1 VKKFSAVISA
11 MGERL
16 AMSKTSI
23 TATADSVRR
32 ESKRHYRRGNPMKK
46 FAAVVFVVLISLPL
60 IQCGGGATASGG
72 GATPPASGGGTTPP
86 ASTYT
91 PHPNGLWSTLPQ
103 TMPINPIHAALL
115 HTGKILIISGS
126 GNCPPQQAGCPQG
139 TQYAQGAAILDL
151 SNQTITTKPVT
162 WDMFCNGM
170 SIMQDGRVL
179 INGGTKGYGSLAVVG
194 VQAAIPFT
202 GLPNAS
208 IFDPSS
214 ESFTDIAPT
223 AHGRWYPTLTE
234 LNDGTMMTTSGLNDS
249 NGATNNTSE
258 IWNGLQ
264 WSAEIPGN
272 PNIANFPGFQFPLY
286 PRMHLLPTGHIL
298 YSAPSS
304 AVLDFNPSSQT
315 WTLVAWTI
323 YPGLNDPN
331 GERTYGSSVL
341 LPLTPQN
348 NYSPKVMIMGGDNP
362 ATNTTELIDLRA
374 AGAQIS
380 AACPTYAPCW
390 VGGPAMSQSRVEME
404 ATLLPNGKVLVDAG
418 SAQDEDATTASLQA
432 EIYDP
437 VANSFA
443 PAGSNAFA
451 RLYHNIQLLLPDGT
465 VLLAGGNP
473 AQGVFENHIEIY
485 QPSYLFNADGSP
497 ASRPRA
503 ATNAPGSISYGQ
515 SFTLSTPDASTI
527 SSVVLMKAGSV
538 THSFDMDQRYVGLSF
553 TMGQASGSLSV
564 TAPSNSNIAPPGY
577 YMLFLVNQSG
587 TPSLASW
594 VQVSGPAAPI
604 ANVELHPER
613 VPTPAYIFQRKHVTE
628 SPLIL
633 RKEMHIH

>member
-1 VKKFSAVISA
+1 
-11 MGERL
+11 
-16 AMSKTSI
+16 
-23 TATADSVRR
+23 
-32 ESKRHYRRGNPMKK
+32 MKK
-46 FAAVVFVVLISLPL
+46 FATVLFVVLISLSL
-60 IQCGGGATASGG
+60 IQCGGGASG
-72 GATPPASGGGTTPP
+72 SGGGTTSPTP
-86 ASTYT
+86 ASSSTAH
-91 PHPNGLWSTLPQ
+91 PHGLWSTLPQ
-103 TMPINPIHAALL
+103 TMPVNPVHAALL
-115 HTGKILIISGS
+115 HTGKILIIQGS

-139 TQYAQGAAILDL
+139 PQYPQGAALLDL
-151 SNQTITTKPVT
+151 SNNSITTMPTT

-179 INGGTKGYGSLAVVG
+179 INGGTKGYGTLGVVG
-194 VQAAIPFT
+194 TQGDIPFT

-214 ESFTDIAPT
+214 TSFIDIAPT

-234 LNDGTMMTTSGLNDS
+234 LNDGTMMTTSGLNDTT
-249 NGATNNTSE
+249 GVDNNTSE
-258 IWNGLQ
+258 IWNGQQ

-286 PRMHLLPTGHIL
+286 PRMHLLPTGHIF

-304 AVLDFNPSSQT
+304 ATLDFNPTSDI

-323 YPGLNDPN
+323 YPGQNDPN
-331 GERTYGSSVL
+331 GERTYGTSVL

-362 ATNTTELIDLRA
+362 ATNTTELIDLSP
-374 AGAQIS
+374 AGAQLS
-380 AACPTYAPCW
+380 AACPNYAPCW
-390 VGGPAMSQSRVEME
+390 VQGPTMSQSRVEME
-404 ATLLPNGKVLVDAG
+404 ATLLPNGTVLVDAG
-418 SAQDEDATTASLQA
+418 SAQDENPTTASLQA

-437 VANSFA
+437 VSNSFSS
-443 PAGSNAFA
+443 AGSNAFP
-451 RLYHNIQLLLPDGT
+451 RLYHNVQLLLPDGT

-473 AQGVFENHIEIY
+473 AQGVFANQIEIY
-485 QPSYLFNADGSP
+485 QPSYLFNSDASP
-497 ASRPRA
+497 AYRPQS
-503 ATNAPGSISYGQ
+503 ATNPPSSITYGQ

-538 THSFDMDQRYVGLSF
+538 THSFDMDQRYVGLTF
-553 TMGQASGSLSV
+553 TMGQTSGSLSV

-577 YMLFLVNQSG
+577 YMLFLVNQTG

-594 VQVSGPAAPI
+594 VQVSGPAAPV

-613 VPTPAYIFQRKHVTE
+613 VPTPAYIFQRKQVTE
-628 SPLIL
+628 SPLML

>member
-1 VKKFSAVISA
+1 VVAAK
-11 MGERL
+11 GEGL
-16 AMSKTSI
+16 AASKTMNKTLRSI
-23 TATADSVRR
+23 LSAGVCR
-32 ESKRHYRRGNPMKK
+32 ESKHSHRRGNSMKK
-46 FAAVVFVVLISLPL
+46 FAAVVFVMLISFSLT
-60 IQCGGGATASGG
+60 QCGGGTSGSSGG
-72 GATPPASGGGTTPP
+72 TISRATT
-86 ASTYT
+86 STYT
-91 PHPNGLWSTLPQ
+91 PHPNGLWSTLSQ
-103 TMPINPIHAALL
+103 TMPVNPIHAALL
-115 HTGKILIISGS
+115 HTGKILIVSGS

-139 TQYAQGAAILDL
+139 PQYPQGAGLLDL
-151 SNQTITTKPVT
+151 SNNNFSTMPTT

-179 INGGTKGYGSLAVVG
+179 INGGTKGYGALGVVG
-194 VQAAIPFT
+194 TQGDIPFT

-214 ESFTDIAPT
+214 ESFIDISPT
-223 AHGRWYPTLTE
+223 VHGRWYPTLTE
-234 LNDGTMMTTSGLNDS
+234 LNDGTMMTTSGLNDT
-249 NGATNNTSE
+249 NGTNNNTSE
-258 IWNGLQ
+258 IWNGQQ
-264 WSAEIPGN
+264 WSAEISGN
-272 PNIANFPGFQFPLY
+272 PNITNFPGFQFPLY
-286 PRMHLLPTGHIL
+286 PRMHLLPTGHIF

-304 AVLDFNPSSQT
+304 ATLDFNPTSQA

-323 YPGLNDPN
+323 YPGQNDPN

-362 ATNTTELIDLRA
+362 ATNTTELIDLSP

-390 VGGPAMSQSRVEME
+390 VEGPAMSQSRVEME
-404 ATLLPNGKVLVDAG
+404 ATVLPNGKVLVDAG
-418 SAQDEDATTASLQA
+418 SAQDEDARTASLQA
-432 EIYDP
+432 DIYDP
-437 VANSFA
+437 VSNSFSS
-443 PAGSNAFA
+443 AGSNAFP

-473 AQGVFENHIEIY
+473 AQGVFESHIEIY
-485 QPSYLFNADGSP
+485 QPPYLFNADGS
-497 ASRPRA
+497 AAYRPQS
-503 ATNAPGSISYGQ
+503 ATNAPSSITYGQ

-553 TMGQASGSLSV
+553 TVGQTSGSLSV
-564 TAPSNSNIAPPGY
+564 IAPSNSNIAPPGY
-577 YMLFLVNQSG
+577 YMLFLVNQTG

-594 VQVSGPAAPI
+594 VQVSGPTAPI

-613 VPTPAYIFQRKHVTE
+613 VPTPAYISQRKQVTE
-628 SPLIL
+628 SPLML

>member
-1 VKKFSAVISA
+1 
-11 MGERL
+11 
-16 AMSKTSI
+16 
-23 TATADSVRR
+23 
-32 ESKRHYRRGNPMKK
+32 MKK
-46 FAAVVFVVLISLPL
+46 LAAVMFIVLISLSF
-60 IQCGGGATASGG
+60 IQCGGGASS
-72 GATPPASGGGTTPP
+72 SGGGTVTPP
-86 ASTYT
+86 PAYT
-91 PHPNGLWSTLPQ
+91 PRPNGLWSTLAQ

-115 HTGKILIISGS
+115 HTGKILIVSGS
-126 GNCPPQQAGCPQG
+126 GNCPPTQAGCPQG
-139 TQYAQGAAILDL
+139 PQYTQGAALLDL
-151 SNQTITTKPVT
+151 SNDNISTMPTT

-179 INGGTKGYGSLAVVG
+179 INGGTKVYGALAVVG
-194 VQAAIPFT
+194 VQGDVPFA

-214 ESFTDIAPT
+214 ESFIDIAAT

-234 LNDGTMMTTSGLNDS
+234 LNDGTIMTTSGLNDTD
-249 NGATNNTSE
+249 GTTNNTTE
-258 IWNGLQ
+258 IWNGQQ
-264 WSAEIPGN
+264 WSAQIPGN
-272 PNIANFPGFQFPLY
+272 PNITNFPGFQFPLY
-286 PRMHLLPTGHIL
+286 PRMHLLPTGHVF

-304 AVLDFNPSSQT
+304 ATLDFNPSGRN
-315 WTLVAWTI
+315 WTLVSWTL

-331 GERTYGSSVL
+331 GERTYGTSVL
-341 LPLTPQN
+341 LPLTPKN
-348 NYSPKVMIMGGDNP
+348 NYSPKVIIMGGDNP
-362 ATNTTELIDLRA
+362 ATNSTELIDLSA
-374 AGAQIS
+374 AGAQLS

-390 VGGPAMSQSRVEME
+390 VPGPAMSQSRVEME

-418 SAQDEDATTASLQA
+418 SAKDEDETTASLQA

-437 VANSFA
+437 VANTFSS
-443 PAGSNAFA
+443 AGSNAFP
-451 RLYHNIQLLLPDGT
+451 RLYHNVQLLLPDAT
-465 VLLAGGNP
+465 VLLTGGNP

-485 QPSYLFNADGSP
+485 QPPYLFNADGSP
-497 ASRPRA
+497 AHRPQSA
-503 ATNAPGSISYGQ
+503 VNPPSSISYGQ

-553 TMGQASGSLSV
+553 TTGASGSLSV

-577 YMLFLVNQSG
+577 YMLFLVNQAG

-628 SPLIL
+628 SPLPL

>member
-1 VKKFSAVISA
+1 
-11 MGERL
+11 
-16 AMSKTSI
+16 
-23 TATADSVRR
+23 
-32 ESKRHYRRGNPMKK
+32 MKK
-46 FAAVVFVVLISLPL
+46 FATVLFVVLISLSL
-60 IQCGGGATASGG
+60 IQCGGGASG
-72 GATPPASGGGTTPP
+72 SGGGTTSPTP
-86 ASTYT
+86 ASSSTAH
-91 PHPNGLWSTLPQ
+91 PHGLWSTLPQ
-103 TMPINPIHAALL
+103 TMPVNPVHAALL
-115 HTGKILIISGS
+115 HTGKILIIQGS

-139 TQYAQGAAILDL
+139 PQYPQGAALLDL
-151 SNQTITTKPVT
+151 SNNSITTMPTT
-162 WDMFCNGM
+162 WDMFCSGM

-179 INGGTKGYGSLAVVG
+179 INGGTKGYGTLGVVG
-194 VQAAIPFT
+194 TQGDIPFT

-214 ESFTDIAPT
+214 TSFIDIAPT

-234 LNDGTMMTTSGLNDS
+234 LNDGTMMTTSGLNDTT
-249 NGATNNTSE
+249 GVDNNTSE
-258 IWNGLQ
+258 IWNGQQ

-286 PRMHLLPTGHIL
+286 PRMHLLPTGHIF

-304 AVLDFNPSSQT
+304 ATLDFNPTSDI

-323 YPGLNDPN
+323 YPGQNDPN
-331 GERTYGSSVL
+331 GERTYGTSVL

-362 ATNTTELIDLRA
+362 ATNTTELIDLSP
-374 AGAQIS
+374 AGAQLS
-380 AACPTYAPCW
+380 AACPNYAPCW
-390 VGGPAMSQSRVEME
+390 VQGPTMSQSRVEME
-404 ATLLPNGKVLVDAG
+404 ATLLPNGTVLVDAG
-418 SAQDEDATTASLQA
+418 SAQDENPTTASLQA

-437 VANSFA
+437 VSNSFSS
-443 PAGSNAFA
+443 AGSNAFP
-451 RLYHNIQLLLPDGT
+451 RLYHNVQLLLPDGT

-473 AQGVFENHIEIY
+473 AQGVFANQIEIY
-485 QPSYLFNADGSP
+485 QPSYLFNSDASP
-497 ASRPRA
+497 AYRPQS
-503 ATNAPGSISYGQ
+503 ATNPPSSITYGQ

-538 THSFDMDQRYVGLSF
+538 THSFDMDQRYVGLTF
-553 TMGQASGSLSV
+553 TMGQTSGSLSV

-577 YMLFLVNQSG
+577 YMLFLVNQTG

-594 VQVSGPAAPI
+594 VQVSGPAAPV

-613 VPTPAYIFQRKHVTE
+613 VPTPAYIFQRKQVTE
-628 SPLIL
+628 SPLML

>member
-1 VKKFSAVISA
+1 
-11 MGERL
+11 
-16 AMSKTSI
+16 
-23 TATADSVRR
+23 
-32 ESKRHYRRGNPMKK
+32 MKK
-46 FAAVVFVVLISLPL
+46 FATVLFVVLISLSL
-60 IQCGGGATASGG
+60 IQCGGGASG
-72 GATPPASGGGTTPP
+72 SGGGTTSPTP
-86 ASTYT
+86 ASTST
-91 PHPNGLWSTLPQ
+91 AHPHGLWSTLPQ
-103 TMPINPIHAALL
+103 TMPVNPVHAALL
-115 HTGKILIISGS
+115 HTGKILIIQGS

-139 TQYAQGAAILDL
+139 PQYPQGAALLDL
-151 SNQTITTKPVT
+151 SNNSITTMPTT

-179 INGGTKGYGSLAVVG
+179 INGGTKGYGTLGVVG
-194 VQAAIPFT
+194 TQGDIPFT

-214 ESFTDIAPT
+214 TSFIDIAPT

-234 LNDGTMMTTSGLNDS
+234 LNDGTMMTTSGLNDTT
-249 NGATNNTSE
+249 GVDNNTSE
-258 IWNGLQ
+258 IWNGQQ

-286 PRMHLLPTGHIL
+286 PRMHLLPTGHIF

-304 AVLDFNPSSQT
+304 ATLDFNPTSDI

-323 YPGLNDPN
+323 YPGQNDPN
-331 GERTYGSSVL
+331 GERTYGASVL

-362 ATNTTELIDLRA
+362 ATNTTELIDLSP
-374 AGAQIS
+374 AGAQLS
-380 AACPTYAPCW
+380 AACPNYAPCW
-390 VGGPAMSQSRVEME
+390 VQGPTMSQSRVEME
-404 ATLLPNGKVLVDAG
+404 ATLLPNGTVLVDAG
-418 SAQDEDATTASLQA
+418 SAQDENPTTASLQA

-437 VANSFA
+437 VSNSFSS
-443 PAGSNAFA
+443 AGSNAFP
-451 RLYHNIQLLLPDGT
+451 RLYHNVQLLLPDGT

-473 AQGVFENHIEIY
+473 AQGVFANQIEIY
-485 QPSYLFNADGSP
+485 QPSYLFNSDASP
-497 ASRPRA
+497 AYRPQS
-503 ATNAPGSISYGQ
+503 ATNPPSSITYGQ

-538 THSFDMDQRYVGLSF
+538 THSFDMDQRYVGLTF
-553 TMGQASGSLSV
+553 TMGQTSGSLSV

-577 YMLFLVNQSG
+577 YMLFLVNQTG

-594 VQVSGPAAPI
+594 VQVSGPAAPV

-613 VPTPAYIFQRKHVTE
+613 VPTPAYIFQRKQVTE
-628 SPLIL
+628 SPLML

>member
-1 VKKFSAVISA
+1 
-11 MGERL
+11 
-16 AMSKTSI
+16 
-23 TATADSVRR
+23 
-32 ESKRHYRRGNPMKK
+32 MKK
-46 FAAVVFVVLISLPL
+46 FVTVMFVVLISLSF
-60 IQCGGGATASGG
+60 IQCGGGAAG
-72 GATPPASGGGTTPP
+72 SGGGTTTPP
-86 ASTYT
+86 SQYT
-91 PHPNGLWSTLPQ
+91 PHPDGLWTTLPQ

-115 HTGKILIISGS
+115 HTGKILVLSGS
-126 GNCPPQQAGCPQG
+126 GNCPPTEAGCPAG
-139 TQYAQGAAILDL
+139 PQYSQGAALLDL
-151 SNQTITTKPVT
+151 SNDNVTTMPTT

-179 INGGTKGYGSLAVVG
+179 INGGTKGYGALAVVG
-194 VQAAIPFT
+194 VQGDVPFT

-214 ESFTDIAPT
+214 ESFIDIAPT

-234 LNDGTMMTTSGLNDS
+234 LNDGTVMTTSGLNDTD
-249 NGATNNTSE
+249 GTDNNTSE
-258 IWNGLQ
+258 IWNGQQ
-264 WSAEIPGN
+264 WSAQIPGN
-272 PNIANFPGFQFPLY
+272 PNIANFSGFQFPLY
-286 PRMHLLPTGHIL
+286 PRMHLLPTGHVF

-304 AVLDFNPSSQT
+304 ATLDFNPTSQV

-323 YPGLNDPN
+323 YPGQNDPN
-331 GERTYGSSVL
+331 GERTYGTSVL

-362 ATNTTELIDLRA
+362 ATNTTELIDLSA

-390 VGGPAMSQSRVEME
+390 VQGPAMSQSRVEME
-404 ATLLPNGKVLVDAG
+404 GTLLPNGKVLVDAG
-418 SAQDEDATTASLQA
+418 SAQDENAATASLQA

-437 VANSFA
+437 VANAFSS
-443 PAGSNAFA
+443 AGSNAFP
-451 RLYHNIQLLLPDGT
+451 RLYHNTQLLLPDAT
-465 VLLAGGNP
+465 VLLTGGNP
-473 AQGVFENHIEIY
+473 AQGVFQSQIEIY

-497 ASRPRA
+497 AYRPQSA
-503 ATNAPGSISYGQ
+503 SNTPSSITYGQ
-515 SFTLSTPDASTI
+515 TFSLSTPDASTI
-527 SSVVLMKAGSV
+527 STVVLMKAGSV

-553 TMGQASGSLSV
+553 TPGQASGSISV
-564 TAPSNSNIAPPGY
+564 TAPSNSNLAPPGY
-577 YMLFLVNQSG
+577 YMLFLVNQAG

-613 VPTPAYIFQRKHVTE
+613 VPTPAYIFQRKQVTE
-628 SPLIL
+628 SPLML

>member
-1 VKKFSAVISA
+1 
-11 MGERL
+11 
-16 AMSKTSI
+16 
-23 TATADSVRR
+23 
-32 ESKRHYRRGNPMKK
+32 MKK
-46 FAAVVFVVLISLPL
+46 FATVLFVVLISLSL
-60 IQCGGGATASGG
+60 IQCGGGASG
-72 GATPPASGGGTTPP
+72 SGGGTTSPTP
-86 ASTYT
+86 ASTST
-91 PHPNGLWSTLPQ
+91 AHPHGLWSTLPQ
-103 TMPINPIHAALL
+103 TMPINPVHAALL
-115 HTGKILIISGS
+115 HTGKILIIQGS

-139 TQYAQGAAILDL
+139 PQYPQGAALLDL
-151 SNQTITTKPVT
+151 SNNSITTMPTT

-179 INGGTKGYGSLAVVG
+179 INGGTKGYGTLGVVG
-194 VQAAIPFT
+194 TQGDIPFT

-214 ESFTDIAPT
+214 TSFIDIAPT

-234 LNDGTMMTTSGLNDS
+234 LNDGTMMTTSGLNDTT
-249 NGATNNTSE
+249 GVDNNTSE
-258 IWNGLQ
+258 IWNGQQ

-286 PRMHLLPTGHIL
+286 PRMHLLPTGHIF

-304 AVLDFNPSSQT
+304 ATLDFNPTSDI

-323 YPGLNDPN
+323 YPGQNDPN
-331 GERTYGSSVL
+331 GERTYGTSVL

-362 ATNTTELIDLRA
+362 ATNTTELIDLSP
-374 AGAQIS
+374 AGAQLS
-380 AACPTYAPCW
+380 AACPNYAPCW
-390 VGGPAMSQSRVEME
+390 VQGPTMSQSRVEME
-404 ATLLPNGKVLVDAG
+404 ATLLPNGTVLVDAG
-418 SAQDEDATTASLQA
+418 SAQDENPTTASLQA

-437 VANSFA
+437 VSNSFSS
-443 PAGSNAFA
+443 AGSNAFP
-451 RLYHNIQLLLPDGT
+451 RLYHNVQLLLPDGT

-473 AQGVFENHIEIY
+473 AQGVFANQIEIY
-485 QPSYLFNADGSP
+485 QPSYLFNSDASP
-497 ASRPRA
+497 AYRPQS
-503 ATNAPGSISYGQ
+503 ATNPPSSITYGQ

-538 THSFDMDQRYVGLSF
+538 THSFDMDQRYVGLTF
-553 TMGQASGSLSV
+553 TMGQTSGSLSV

-577 YMLFLVNQSG
+577 YMLFLVNQTG

-594 VQVSGPAAPI
+594 VQVSGPAAPV

-613 VPTPAYIFQRKHVTE
+613 VPTPAYIFQRKQVTE
-628 SPLIL
+628 SPLML

>member
-1 VKKFSAVISA
+1 MKKLAAVIF
-11 MGERL
+11 
-16 AMSKTSI
+16 I
-23 TATADSVRR
+23 
-32 ESKRHYRRGNPMKK
+32 
-46 FAAVVFVVLISLPL
+46 VLISLSFV
-60 IQCGGGATASGG
+60 QCGGGATGSGG
-72 GATPPASGGGTTPP
+72 GMTTPP
-86 ASTYT
+86 STST

-103 TMPINPIHAALL
+103 TMPINPIHASLL
-115 HTGKILIISGS
+115 HTGKILIVSGS
-126 GNCPPQQAGCPQG
+126 GNCPPTLAGCPQG
-139 TQYAQGAAILDL
+139 PQYTQGAALLDL
-151 SNQTITTKPVT
+151 SNNNTTTMPTT

-179 INGGTKGYGSLAVVG
+179 INGGTKGYGALAVVG
-194 VQAAIPFT
+194 VQGDTPFT

-214 ESFTDIAPT
+214 ESFIDIAAT

-234 LNDGTMMTTSGLNDS
+234 LNDGTIMTTSGLNDT
-249 NGATNNTSE
+249 NGTANNTTE
-258 IWNGLQ
+258 IWNGQQ

-272 PNIANFPGFQFPLY
+272 PNIPNFPGFQFPLY
-286 PRMHLLPTGHIL
+286 PRMHLLPTGHIF

-304 AVLDFNPSSQT
+304 ATLDFNPASQN
-315 WTLVAWTI
+315 WTLVSWTI

-331 GERTYGSSVL
+331 GERTYGTSVL

-362 ATNTTELIDLRA
+362 ATNTTELIDLSP

-390 VGGPAMSQSRVEME
+390 VPGPTMSQNRVEME
-404 ATLLPNGKVLVDAG
+404 ATLLPNGQVLVDAG
-418 SAQDEDATTASLQA
+418 SAKDEDATTASLQA
-432 EIYDP
+432 QIYDP
-437 VANSFA
+437 VANSFSS
-443 PAGSNAFA
+443 AGSNAFP
-451 RLYHNIQLLLPDGT
+451 RLYHNVQLLLPDAT
-465 VLLAGGNP
+465 VLLTGGNP

-497 ASRPRA
+497 AHRPQSPA
-503 ATNAPGSISYGQ
+503 NSPSSITYGQ
-515 SFTLSTPDASTI
+515 SFTLSTSDASTI

-553 TMGQASGSLSV
+553 TTGASGSLSV
-564 TAPSNSNIAPPGY
+564 TAPANSNIAPPGY
-577 YMLFLVNQSG
+577 YMLFLVNQAG

-604 ANVELHPER
+604 SNVELHPER
-613 VPTPAYIFQRKHVTE
+613 VPTPAYIFQRKHFTE
-628 SPLIL
+628 SPLPL

>member
-1 VKKFSAVISA
+1 
-11 MGERL
+11 
-16 AMSKTSI
+16 
-23 TATADSVRR
+23 
-32 ESKRHYRRGNPMKK
+32 MKK
-46 FAAVVFVVLISLPL
+46 FATVLFVVLISLSL
-60 IQCGGGATASGG
+60 IQCGGGASG
-72 GATPPASGGGTTPP
+72 SGGGTTSPTP
-86 ASTYT
+86 ASTST
-91 PHPNGLWSTLPQ
+91 AHPHGLWSTLPQ
-103 TMPINPIHAALL
+103 TMPVNPVHAALL
-115 HTGKILIISGS
+115 HTGKILIIQGS

-139 TQYAQGAAILDL
+139 PQYPQGAALLDL
-151 SNQTITTKPVT
+151 SNNSITTMPTT

-179 INGGTKGYGSLAVVG
+179 INGGTKGYGTLGVVG
-194 VQAAIPFT
+194 TQGDIPFT

-214 ESFTDIAPT
+214 TSFIDIAPT

-234 LNDGTMMTTSGLNDS
+234 LNDGTMMTTSGLNDTT
-249 NGATNNTSE
+249 GVDNNTSE
-258 IWNGLQ
+258 IWNGQQ

-286 PRMHLLPTGHIL
+286 PRMHLLPTGHIF

-304 AVLDFNPSSQT
+304 ATLDFNPTSDI

-323 YPGLNDPN
+323 YPGQNDPN
-331 GERTYGSSVL
+331 GERTYGTSVL

-348 NYSPKVMIMGGDNP
+348 NYSPKVIIMGGDNP
-362 ATNTTELIDLRA
+362 ATNTTELIDLSP
-374 AGAQIS
+374 AGAQLS
-380 AACPTYAPCW
+380 AACPNYAPCW
-390 VGGPAMSQSRVEME
+390 VQGPTMSQSRVEME
-404 ATLLPNGKVLVDAG
+404 ATLLPNGTVLVDAG
-418 SAQDEDATTASLQA
+418 SAQDENPTTASLQA

-437 VANSFA
+437 VSNSFSS
-443 PAGSNAFA
+443 AGSNAFP
-451 RLYHNIQLLLPDGT
+451 RLYHNVQLLLPDGT

-473 AQGVFENHIEIY
+473 AQGVFANQIEIY
-485 QPSYLFNADGSP
+485 QPSYLFNSDASP
-497 ASRPRA
+497 AYRPQS
-503 ATNAPGSISYGQ
+503 ATNPPSSITYGQ

-538 THSFDMDQRYVGLSF
+538 THSFDMDQRYVGLTF
-553 TMGQASGSLSV
+553 TMGQTSGSLSV

-577 YMLFLVNQSG
+577 YMLFLVNQTG

-594 VQVSGPAAPI
+594 VQVSGPAAPV

-613 VPTPAYIFQRKHVTE
+613 VPTPAYIFQRKQVTE
-628 SPLIL
+628 SPLML

>member
-1 VKKFSAVISA
+1 MVTAKDEQL
-11 MGERL
+11 G
-16 AMSKTSI
+16 MSKTI
-23 TATADSVRR
+23 NKTLGATFSSGTCR
-32 ESKRHYRRGNPMKK
+32 ENKHYLRKGNLMKR
-46 FAAVVFVVLISLPL
+46 FVAVLFVVFISLPF
-60 IQCGGGATASGG
+60 IQCGGGATG
-72 GATPPASGGGTTPP
+72 SGGGTTPP
-86 ASTYT
+86 TPPPAPTSTSYL
-91 PHPNGLWSTLPQ
+91 NGAWSTLPQ

-115 HTGKILIISGS
+115 HTGKILVVSGS

-139 TQYAQGAAILDL
+139 PQYPQGAALLDL
-151 SNQTITTKPVT
+151 SNNSTSSMSTT

-179 INGGTKGYGSLAVVG
+179 INGGTQGYGALAVVG
-194 VQAAIPFT
+194 VQGDIPFT

-214 ESFTDIAPT
+214 ESFIDIAPT

-234 LNDGTMMTTSGLNDS
+234 LNDGTVMTTSGLNET
-249 NGATNNTSE
+249 NGTDNNTSE
-258 IWNGLQ
+258 IWNGQQ

-286 PRMHLLPTGHIL
+286 PRMHLLPTGHIF

-304 AVLDFNPSSQT
+304 ATLDFNPTSQV

-323 YPGLNDPN
+323 YPGQNDPN

-362 ATNTTELIDLRA
+362 ATNTTELIDLSA

-380 AACPTYAPCW
+380 TACPTYAPCW
-390 VGGPAMSQSRVEME
+390 VQGPAMAQNRVEME

-418 SAQDEDATTASLQA
+418 SAQDEDATTVSLQA

-437 VANSFA
+437 VSNSFSS
-443 PAGSNAFA
+443 AGTNAYP

-465 VLLAGGNP
+465 VLLTGGNP
-473 AQGVFENHIEIY
+473 VQGVFENHIEIY
-485 QPSYLFNADGSP
+485 QPSYLFNTDGSP
-497 ASRPRA
+497 ATRPQS
-503 ATNAPGSISYGQ
+503 ATNPPSSITYGQ

-553 TMGQASGSLSV
+553 TMGQTSGSLSV
-564 TAPSNSNIAPPGY
+564 TGPSNSNIAPPGY
-577 YMLFLVNQSG
+577 YMLFLVNQTG
-587 TPSLASW
+587 TPSLALW
-594 VQVSGPAAPI
+594 VQVSGPAAPV

-613 VPTPAYIFQRKHVTE
+613 VPTPAYIFQRKQVTE

>member
-1 VKKFSAVISA
+1 
-11 MGERL
+11 
-16 AMSKTSI
+16 
-23 TATADSVRR
+23 
-32 ESKRHYRRGNPMKK
+32 MKK
-46 FAAVVFVVLISLPL
+46 FATVLFVVLISLSL
-60 IQCGGGATASGG
+60 IQCGGGASG
-72 GATPPASGGGTTPP
+72 SGGGTTSPTP
-86 ASTYT
+86 ASTST
-91 PHPNGLWSTLPQ
+91 AHPHGLWSTLPQ
-103 TMPINPIHAALL
+103 TMPVNPVHAALL
-115 HTGKILIISGS
+115 HTGKILIIQGS

-139 TQYAQGAAILDL
+139 PQYPQGAALLDL
-151 SNQTITTKPVT
+151 SNNSITTMPTT

-179 INGGTKGYGSLAVVG
+179 INGGTKGYGTLGVVG
-194 VQAAIPFT
+194 TQGDIPFT

-214 ESFTDIAPT
+214 TSFIDIAPT

-234 LNDGTMMTTSGLNDS
+234 LNDGTMMTTSGLNDTT
-249 NGATNNTSE
+249 GVDNNTSE
-258 IWNGLQ
+258 IWNGQQ

-286 PRMHLLPTGHIL
+286 PRMHLLPTGHIF

-304 AVLDFNPSSQT
+304 ATLDFNPTSDI

-323 YPGLNDPN
+323 YPGQNDPN
-331 GERTYGSSVL
+331 GERTYGTSVL

-362 ATNTTELIDLRA
+362 ATNTTELIDLSP
-374 AGAQIS
+374 AGAQLS
-380 AACPTYAPCW
+380 AACPNYAPCW
-390 VGGPAMSQSRVEME
+390 VQGPTMSQSRVEME
-404 ATLLPNGKVLVDAG
+404 ATLLPNGTVLVDAG
-418 SAQDEDATTASLQA
+418 SAQDENPTTASLQA

-437 VANSFA
+437 VSNSFSS
-443 PAGSNAFA
+443 AGSNAFP
-451 RLYHNIQLLLPDGT
+451 RLYHNVQLLLPDGT

-473 AQGVFENHIEIY
+473 AQGVFANQIEIY
-485 QPSYLFNADGSP
+485 QPSYLFNSDASP
-497 ASRPRA
+497 AYRPQS
-503 ATNAPGSISYGQ
+503 ATNPPSSITYGQ

-538 THSFDMDQRYVGLSF
+538 THSFDMDQRYVGLTF
-553 TMGQASGSLSV
+553 TMGQTSGSLSV

-577 YMLFLVNQSG
+577 YMLFLVNQTG

-594 VQVSGPAAPI
+594 VQVSGPAAPV

-613 VPTPAYIFQRKHVTE
+613 VPTPAYIFQRKQVTE
-628 SPLIL
+628 SPLML

>member
-1 VKKFSAVISA
+1 
-11 MGERL
+11 MGIL
-16 AMSKTSI
+16 AKDVWVGMNNPTNKTSKSI
-23 TATADSVRR
+23 LSSGERR
-32 ESKRHYRRGNPMKK
+32 ESKRHYRKETQMKR
-46 FAAVVFVVLISLPL
+46 FAAVLFTILISLPL
-60 IQCGGGATASGG
+60 IQCGGGASGSGG
-72 GATPPASGGGTTPP
+72 TSPSN
-86 ASTYT
+86 YT
-91 PHPNGLWSTLPQ
+91 PHPEGLWSTLPQ
-103 TMPINPIHAALL
+103 TMPVNPIHAALL
-115 HTGKILIISGS
+115 HTGKILIVSGS
-126 GNCPPQQAGCPQG
+126 GNCPPQQTGCPQG
-139 TQYAQGAAILDL
+139 PQYPQGAALLDL
-151 SNQTITTKPVT
+151 SNNNISPMLTT

-179 INGGTKGYGSLAVVG
+179 INGGTKGYGQLAVVG
-194 VQAAIPFT
+194 VQGEVPFT

-214 ESFTDIAPT
+214 ESFVDIAPT
-223 AHGRWYPTLTE
+223 AHGRWYPSLIE
-234 LNDGTMMTTSGLNDS
+234 LNDGTIMTTSGLNDTD
-249 NGATNNTSE
+249 GTDNNTSE
-258 IWNGLQ
+258 IWNGQQ
-264 WSAEIPGN
+264 WSAQIPGN
-272 PNIANFPGFQFPLY
+272 PNIANFPSFQFPLY
-286 PRMHLLPTGHIL
+286 PRMHLLPTGHIF

-304 AVLDFNPSSQT
+304 ATLDFNPTSQA
-315 WTLVAWTI
+315 WTLDAWTL
-323 YPGLNDPN
+323 YPGQNDPN

-362 ATNTTELIDLRA
+362 ATNTTELIDLSA
-374 AGAQIS
+374 AGMQIS

-390 VGGPAMSQSRVEME
+390 IEGPAMSQSRVEME

-418 SAQDEDATTASLQA
+418 SAQDENAATASLQA

-437 VANSFA
+437 ISNSFSS
-443 PAGSNAFA
+443 AGSNAFP

-485 QPSYLFNADGSP
+485 QPSYFFNADGSP
-497 ASRPRA
+497 ATRPQA
-503 ATNAPGSISYGQ
+503 ATNVPSSITYGQ
-515 SFTLSTPDASTI
+515 SFNLSTPDASTI

-553 TMGQASGSLSV
+553 TQASGTLSV
-564 TAPSNSNIAPPGY
+564 TAPSNSNLAPPGY
-577 YMLFLVNQSG
+577 YMLFLVNQNG

-613 VPTPAYIFQRKHVTE
+613 VPTPAYIFQRKQVTE
-628 SPLIL
+628 SPLML